1 MKIALFTETF
11 LPKVDGIVTR
21 LTKTIEFL
29 IKNGDEVIIFCPEGC
44 PESYMGA
51 TVVGVAAM
59 PLPLYPELKL
69 GLPGPAVSDK
79 LEKFN
84 PDLIH
89 VVNPAVLGL
98 GGIWL
103 AKTNNIPL
111 IASYHTHLPKYLEH
125 YGMGMLEP
133 LLWELLKA
141 AHNQALLNLCTSTAM
156 VNELK
161 DKGIQRTALW
171 QRGVD
176 TFSFRPDLRSEKMR
190 KKLFGEYNDA
200 NYLLIYVGRL
210 SAEKQIER
218 IKPVLESIPNACLAL
233 VGDGPYR
240 NQLEKI
246 FENTK
251 TNFTGYLSGDEL
263 ASAYASGDIFLFP
276 SSTETLGLVLLEAMA
291 AGCPVIGANKGGIP
305 DIISDGING
314 CLYDPDEA
322 KAIINNALGFS
333 YAAQNEFKKAI
344 KHYKSALKSLPEYI
358 IALNNL
364 ASAQQRL
371 LEYDLAYETYQK
383 VLAIDPKNKTAIK
396 KSKEL
401 EKRNNYKPYKGIK
414 DKGF

>member
-1 MKIALFTETF
+1 MKIAFFTETF

-29 IKNGDEVIIFCPEGC
+29 TKNGDEVIVFCPEGC
-44 PESYMGA
+44 PDSYKGA
-51 TVVGVAAM
+51 TIVGVAAM

-79 LEKFN
+79 LEEFK
-84 PDLIH
+84 PDLVH

-156 VNELK
+156 VNELE

-176 TFSFRPDLRSEKMR
+176 TENFRPELRSEKMR
-190 KKLFGEYNDA
+190 EKLFGKYQNTDS
-200 NYLLIYVGRL
+200 LLIYVGRL

-218 IKPVLESIPNACLAL
+218 IKPVLDNIPGACLAL

-240 NQLEKI
+240 GQLEKI
-246 FENTK
+246 FANTK
-251 TNFTGYLSGDEL
+251 TNFIGYLSGEEL

-305 DIISDGING
+305 DIINNGING
-314 CLYDPDEA
+314 CLYNPDEKDNGERSLIEA
-322 KAIINNALGFS
+322 T
-333 YAAQNEFKKAI
+333 KKI
-344 KHYKSALKSLPEYI
+344 
-358 IALNNL
+358 L
-364 ASAQQRL
+364 A
-371 LEYDLAYETYQK
+371 D
-383 VLAIDPKNKTAIK
+383 KNK
-396 KSKEL
+396 KEAMRKEARKEAEQWDWNQATLQLQKYYAETL
-401 EKRNNYKPYKGIK
+401 ENIS
-414 DKGF
+414 

>member
-1 MKIALFTETF
+1 MKIAFFTETF

-29 IKNGDEVIIFCPEGC
+29 TKNGDEVIVFCPEGC
-44 PESYMGA
+44 PDSYKGA
-51 TVVGVAAM
+51 TIVGVAAM

-79 LEKFN
+79 LEEFK
-84 PDLIH
+84 PDLVH

-156 VNELK
+156 VNELE

-176 TFSFRPDLRSEKMR
+176 TENFRPELRSEKMR
-190 KKLFGEYNDA
+190 EKLFGKYQNTDS
-200 NYLLIYVGRL
+200 LLIYVGRL

-218 IKPVLESIPNACLAL
+218 IKPVLDNIPGACLAL

-240 NQLEKI
+240 GQLEKI

-251 TNFTGYLSGDEL
+251 TNFIGYLSGEEL

-305 DIISDGING
+305 DIIDDGING
-314 CLYDPDEA
+314 CLYNPDEKDNGERSLIEA
-322 KAIINNALGFS
+322 T
-333 YAAQNEFKKAI
+333 KKI
-344 KHYKSALKSLPEYI
+344 
-358 IALNNL
+358 L
-364 ASAQQRL
+364 A
-371 LEYDLAYETYQK
+371 D
-383 VLAIDPKNKTAIK
+383 KNK
-396 KSKEL
+396 KEAMRKEARKEAEQWDWNQATLQLQKYYAETL
-401 EKRNNYKPYKGIK
+401 ENIS
-414 DKGF
+414 

>member
-1 MKIALFTETF
+1 MKIAFFTETF

-29 IKNGDEVIIFCPEGC
+29 TKNGDEVIVFCPEGC
-44 PESYMGA
+44 PESYKGA
-51 TVVGVAAM
+51 TIVGVAAM

-79 LEKFN
+79 LEEFK
-84 PDLIH
+84 PDLVH

-156 VNELK
+156 VNELE

-176 TFSFRPDLRSEKMR
+176 TENFRPELRSEKMR
-190 KKLFGEYNDA
+190 EKLFGKYQNTDS
-200 NYLLIYVGRL
+200 LLIYVGRL

-218 IKPVLESIPNACLAL
+218 IKPVLDNIPGACLAL

-240 NQLEKI
+240 GQLEKI

-251 TNFTGYLSGDEL
+251 TNFIGYLSGKEL

-305 DIISDGING
+305 DIINNGING
-314 CLYDPDEA
+314 CLYNPDEKDNGERSLIEA
-322 KAIINNALGFS
+322 T
-333 YAAQNEFKKAI
+333 KKI
-344 KHYKSALKSLPEYI
+344 
-358 IALNNL
+358 L
-364 ASAQQRL
+364 A
-371 LEYDLAYETYQK
+371 D
-383 VLAIDPKNKTAIK
+383 KNK
-396 KSKEL
+396 KEAMRKEARKEAEQWDWNQATLQLQKYYAETL
-401 EKRNNYKPYKGIK
+401 ENIS
-414 DKGF
+414 

>member
-1 MKIALFTETF
+1 MKIAFFTETF

-21 LTKTIEFL
+21 LTKTIEYL
-29 IKNGDEVIIFCPEGC
+29 IKNGDDVIVFCPEGS
-44 PESYMGA
+44 PNNYKGA
-51 TVVGVAAM
+51 KIIGVAAM

-69 GLPGPAVSDK
+69 GLPGPAVSEA
-79 LEKFN
+79 LEEFQ

-156 VNELK
+156 VNELEN
-161 DKGIQRTALW
+161 KGIRRTALW

-176 TFSFRPDLRSEKMR
+176 TNSFKPEYRNQNMRAKLLGDYPDTGS
-190 KKLFGEYNDA
+190 
-200 NYLLIYVGRL
+200 LLIYVGRL

-218 IKPVLESIPNACLAL
+218 IKPVLEKIPGTSLAL

-246 FENTK
+246 FENTN
-251 TNFTGYLSGDEL
+251 TNFIGYLAGEEL

-305 DIISDGING
+305 DIINDGING
-314 CLYDPDEA
+314 CLYDPDQADNGEKSLIA
-322 KAIINNALGFS
+322 ATKKILQNNAKKEKMRL
-333 YAAQNEFKKAI
+333 AARAEAEKWDWNQATLQLKNFYNET
-344 KHYKSALKSLPEYI
+344 
-358 IALNNL
+358 LN
-364 ASAQQRL
+364 
-371 LEYDLAYETYQK
+371 K
-383 VLAIDPKNKTAIK
+383 M
-396 KSKEL
+396 
-401 EKRNNYKPYKGIK
+401 
-414 DKGF
+414 

>member
-1 MKIALFTETF
+1 MKIAFFTETF

-29 IKNGDEVIIFCPEGC
+29 TKNGDEVIVFCPEGC
-44 PESYMGA
+44 PNTYQGA
-51 TVVGVAAM
+51 TIVGVAAM

-79 LEKFN
+79 LEEFK

-156 VNELK
+156 VNELA

-176 TFSFRPDLRSEKMR
+176 TENFKPELRSEKMR
-190 KKLFGEYNDA
+190 EKLFGKYKNSDS
-200 NYLLIYVGRL
+200 LLIYVGRL

-218 IKPVLESIPNACLAL
+218 IKPVLDNIPGACLAL

-240 NQLEKI
+240 GQLEKI

-251 TNFTGYLSGDEL
+251 TNFIGYLSGEEL

-305 DIISDGING
+305 DIINDGING
-314 CLYDPDEA
+314 CLYDPGEKDNG
-322 KAIINNALGFS
+322 K
-333 YAAQNEFKKAI
+333 
-344 KHYKSALKSLPEYI
+344 KSLIEATKKI
-358 IALNNL
+358 LV
-364 ASAQQRL
+364 
-371 LEYDLAYETYQK
+371 D
-383 VLAIDPKNKTAIK
+383 KNK
-396 KSKEL
+396 KEAMRKEARKEAEQWDWNQATLQLQKYYSETL
-401 EKRNNYKPYKGIK
+401 ENIS
-414 DKGF
+414 